1 MTLSLRP
8 SSELSIEQIEL
19 VKKAAAYESASL
31 SINTLRSY
39 RSMCKK
45 FQAWCEGNG
54 LSCLPTSAETI
65 ALYLASL
72 GEKSSF
78 STINSTIAA
87 IQASHEKAGAV
98 IAGDRSLY
106 RRVKKGIRRTHA
118 GNQTLKQAKAITVF
132 ELWGICRKLGG
143 SLKNVRDKAVITL
156 TFFGAFR
163 RSEVVSLDVEHVK
176 FTEKGV
182 TISLLQSKTSDT
194 KQDVYI
200 AFAKDADICPVIA
213 LKSWIYGAQIES
225 GALFRSFLKGN
236 KISTRRLAGGT
247 VSEIIKR
254 HFGEEYSGHSA
265 RRGLTT
271 ASAERGTPI
280 HIIKK
285 HTRHKSADMILR
297 YVDAATGFE
306 NSSVAVLGV

>member
-8 SSELSIEQIEL
+8 TAELSIEQIEL

-31 SINTLRSY
+31 SPNTLRTYASL
-39 RSMCKK
+39 CKK
-45 FQAWCEGNG
+45 FQTWCETNQF
-54 LSCLPTSAETI
+54 SFLPTSAETI

-87 IQASHEKAGAV
+87 IQASHEKAGAA
-98 IAGDRSLY
+98 IDGDRSLY
-106 RRVKKGIRRTHA
+106 LRVKKGIRRTHA
-118 GNQTLKQAKAITVF
+118 GNQTLRQARGITVF
-132 ELWGICRKLGG
+132 SLWGVCRKLGS
-143 SLKNVRDKAVITL
+143 SLKDVRDKAVITL

-176 FTEKGV
+176 FTDKGA

-200 AFAKDADICPVIA
+200 AFAKDPDICPVIA
-213 LKSWIYGAQIES
+213 LKSWIYGAKIEKS
-225 GALFRSFLKGN
+225 ALFRSFLKGD
-236 KISTRRLAGGT
+236 KISARRLGGET
-247 VSEIIKR
+247 VSDIIKI

-271 ASAERGTPI
+271 ASADRGTPI
-280 HIIKK
+280 HIIKQ

-306 NSSVAVLGV
+306 NSSVSVLGL